1 MVWKPTQSPN
11 GVSTLRHFAVLVLLI
26 SPFEFFSDCE
36 DVSQDALAV
45 FRALRNVDASK
56 HRDLKALQAFAE
68 DYTCYMVLG
77 MATMA
82 SAEGK
87 ASGKPMAHMW
97 NMIMPNNY
105 KEIGTKGIFLVESTG
120 WVNPIPHKDD
130 IGLTPKGK
138 AYMARLNLEK
148 NEEGAFPRGSYLG
161 LIKRMLSDWP
171 KKTGDKDDFVVSEFY
186 TRICY
191 GIPHNDGDIVGFLD
205 NDGNLGP
212 YLSQVMQNQNFTVET
227 IKGTGYAQ
235 GIKDAECKQYMDMA
249 ERSIEPIPAYQLVN
263 KANLPVALKKFNER
277 INVVVRRYGKGNL
290 KPENAD
296 GRVLILGQVLENTK
310 VEAEERILGKNGWLD
325 YALKNDLEDVKV
337 DMQIVGKPG
346 ANDADALVAWMVSF
360 KLKGTSS
367 RPLPAAAATFISPQI
382 NNLIF

>member
-1 MVWKPTQSPN
+1 
-11 GVSTLRHFAVLVLLI
+11 
-26 SPFEFFSDCE
+26 
-36 DVSQDALAV
+36 
-45 FRALRNVDASK
+45 
-56 HRDLKALQAFAE
+56 
-68 DYTCYMVLG
+68 MVLG

-82 SAEGK
+82 SADGK

-105 KEIGTKGIFLVESTG
+105 KDIGTKGIFLVESTG

-148 NEEGAFPRGSYLG
+148 NEQGAFPRGPYLG

-171 KKTGDKDDFVVSEFY
+171 KDGKNDDFVVSEFY

-191 GIPHNDGDIVGFLD
+191 GIPHNDGDVVGFVD

-212 YLSQVMQNQNFTVET
+212 HLSQVMQNQNFTIET

-235 GIKDAECKQYMDMA
+235 GIKDADCKQYMDMA
-249 ERSIEPIPAYQLVN
+249 EKSIEPIPAYQLV
-263 KANLPVALKKFNER
+263 KKTNLPEALKKFNEK

-290 KPENAD
+290 NPKDAD

-310 VEAEERILGKNGWLD
+310 VQAEDRILGKNGWLD
-325 YALKNDLEDVKV
+325 YALKNNLEDVYV

-346 ANDADALVAWMVSF
+346 PNDADALVAWMVGF

-367 RPLPAAAATFISPQI
+367 RPFPAEAASLISQQFDI
-382 NNLIF
+382 NSLIF

>member
-130 IGLTPKGK
+130 IAK
-138 AYMARLNLEK
+138 
-148 NEEGAFPRGSYLG
+148 
-161 LIKRMLSDWP
+161 
-171 KKTGDKDDFVVSEFY
+171 
-186 TRICY
+186 
-191 GIPHNDGDIVGFLD
+191 
-205 NDGNLGP
+205 
-212 YLSQVMQNQNFTVET
+212 
-227 IKGTGYAQ
+227 
-235 GIKDAECKQYMDMA
+235 
-249 ERSIEPIPAYQLVN
+249 
-263 KANLPVALKKFNER
+263 
-277 INVVVRRYGKGNL
+277 
-290 KPENAD
+290 
-296 GRVLILGQVLENTK
+296 
-310 VEAEERILGKNGWLD
+310 
-325 YALKNDLEDVKV
+325 
-337 DMQIVGKPG
+337 
-346 ANDADALVAWMVSF
+346 
-360 KLKGTSS
+360 
-367 RPLPAAAATFISPQI
+367 
-382 NNLIF
+382 